1 MSSIHAWLSNGVPAY
16 DRQVAE
22 LNKAPGQVRGAV
34 FDSFQKLP
42 DMVGETGAK
51 LSLIEPNNIWP
62 LLLDSDTLQLTSTSE
77 TNTRFDVLEQSV
89 V

>member
-1 MSSIHAWLSNGVPAY
+1 MLLIYAWLSNGVPAY

-22 LNKAPGQVRGAV
+22 LNKAPGQVRDAV

-51 LSLIEPNNIWP
+51 LQPHRTQQHLALAP
-62 LLLDSDTLQLTSTSE
+62 
-77 TNTRFDVLEQSV
+77 RF
-89 V
+89 

>member
-22 LNKAPGQVRGAV
+22 LNKAPGQVRDAV

-42 DMVGETGAK
+42 NMVGKTGAK
-51 LSLIEPNNIWP
+51 LQPHRTHQHLA
-62 LLLDSDTLQLTSTSE
+62 LTPSFRYFT
-77 TNTRFDVLEQSV
+77 TTIHIRD
-89 V
+89 